1 MMNEMPYFRGGK
13 TVRQCRLALVA
24 GALLTFTF
32 ATASCSVVED
42 AVLTTASASPTT
54 IKSRV
59 TPAKAA
65 YGYQKTGNAAVTLV
79 ADASDTPAV
88 ATFLFGLFSLYL
100 LAERIWAKVPLL
112 PKALSLLHN
121 VRAASGSSTL
131 SSSSRRTSRLHPC

>member
-65 YGYQKTGNAAVTLV
+65 YGYQK
-79 ADASDTPAV
+79 PA
-88 ATFLFGLFSLYL
+88 TQPLRL
-100 LAERIWAKVPLL
+100 LQMLRTHRQFRDLPIRALL
-112 PKALSLLHN
+112 PISARRADLGKSP
-121 VRAASGSSTL
+121 AAS
-131 SSSSRRTSRLHPC
+131 